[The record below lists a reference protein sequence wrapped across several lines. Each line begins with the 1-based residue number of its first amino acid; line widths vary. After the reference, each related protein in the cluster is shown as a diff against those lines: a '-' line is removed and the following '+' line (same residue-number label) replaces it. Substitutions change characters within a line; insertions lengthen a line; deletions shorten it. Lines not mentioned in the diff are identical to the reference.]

1 MDIHYVTQ
9 KHVPIA
15 DCLSRLVVNA
25 TAVEDESLNLQ
36 IADLGMENVR
46 IDWANI
52 RRFFINDPT
61 LVHLARVIQF
71 GWPQN
76 NTELPSDIKPFY

>member
-1 MDIHYVTQ
+1 MLLILSQYKMDVHYVTQ

-25 TAVEDESLNLQ
+25 TAVEDELLNLQ
-36 IADLGMENVR
+36 IVDLGVENVR

-52 RRFFINDPT
+52 R
-61 LVHLARVIQF
+61 
-71 GWPQN
+71 
-76 NTELPSDIKPFY
+76 